1 MVWSV
6 RGRNFHHIAKE
17 ALSRRGP
24 CLNVGLPCFHRE
36 HRYLKL
42 EDASARD
49 KTTSTTQLAPQDFAA
64 TMSLFTYFLCALYCA
79 PFYVSSA
86 QAYRLDKKFDS
97 SNFLDSFDFI
107 ERHNNYTGGCA
118 NYVSKQDATSI
129 GLARTI
135 GAQVYLGAD
144 NSSSYDVTQPDA
156 GRKSVRL
163 ESHDTIDSGIIIADF
178 EHLPANACGMW
189 PSL

>member
-49 KTTSTTQLAPQDFAA
+49 KTTSTTQLASQDFAA
-64 TMSLFTYFLCALYCA
+64 TMSLFTYFLYALYYA
-79 PFYVSSA
+79 LFYVSSA
-86 QAYRLDKKFDS
+86 QAYGLDKKFDS

-107 ERHNNYTGGCA
+107 ERHDNYTGGCA
-118 NYVSKQDATSI
+118 NYVSKQDATSM
-129 GLARTI
+129 GLARTT
-135 GAQVYLGAD
+135 GDQVYLGVD
-144 NSSSYDVTQPDA
+144 NSSIYDVTQPDA

-163 ESHDTIDSGIIIADF
+163 EGHDTIDSGIIITDF
-178 EHLPANACGMW
+178 EHLPANVCGMW